1 MIDLERRIDTKN
13 TAAITMMIGNDPGIE
28 ERPDLIETSK
38 STGKPETQESLET
51 FLADQV
57 EVVSEE
63 EALEAAGATPTLMLS
78 VHLPLVEQTIT

>member
-63 EALEAAGATPTLMLS
+63 EALEAIKAGREAKGRRTTTGPS
-78 VHLPLVEQTIT
+78 AR